1 MEILRRIDKG
11 YRLIEQ
17 AKDKSERLMNVESIK
32 RLKHE
37 LDLILKEENAIRVQ
51 VDQARTGLLIKEKQ
65 LSDVDRQLLSIL
77 EKLYESEHQNSKILQ
92 ELKKQEVI
100 LKDKKINLEDEIMK
114 EFYIIEKFSKELNL
128 FKSKYNKVEKQYN
141 SKKISQHEKV
151 AYLEDKLKLTEKKIR
166 KLRKSADPDLLRLY
180 DKKRQTMKVVFTR
193 AENGVCEIC
202 HMTLS
207 TSLIEKVENCS
218 EIIECDCCN
227 RILYLEEI
235 KDNDETL

>member
-37 LDLILKEENAIRVQ
+37 LDLILKEENTIRVQ
-51 VDQARTGLLIKEKQ
+51 VDKARTGLLIKEKQ

-100 LKDKKINLEDEIMK
+100 LKEKKINLEDEIMK

-151 AYLEDKLKLTEKKIR
+151 AYLEDKIKLMEKKIR
-166 KLRKSADPDLLRLY
+166 KLRKSADPD
-180 DKKRQTMKVVFTR
+180 
-193 AENGVCEIC
+193 
-202 HMTLS
+202 
-207 TSLIEKVENCS
+207 
-218 EIIECDCCN
+218 
-227 RILYLEEI
+227 
-235 KDNDETL
+235 

>member
-100 LKDKKINLEDEIMK
+100 LKDKKTRYSNIMLGYVPT
-114 EFYIIEKFSKELNL
+114 EIIEADFSLRNFVKISKIDAANSKELPGATLEITNVDD
-128 FKSKYNKVEKQYN
+128 S
-141 SKKISQHEKV
+141 SKKYSWVSTNTPHAI
-151 AYLEDKLKLTEKKIR
+151 YLENG
-166 KLRKSADPDLLRLY
+166 
-180 DKKRQTMKVVFTR
+180 KV
-193 AENGVCEIC
+193 
-202 HMTLS
+202 
-207 TSLIEKVENCS
+207 
-218 EIIECDCCN
+218 
-227 RILYLEEI
+227 I
-235 KDNDETL
+235 KF